1 METKKFISTVKGFRT
16 RFGKTPNVELER
28 KQVEGIVEKMGGK
41 IEVFQLLKAENPELL
56 DYVKGVL
63 GIVKVKP
70 AEEPKPSAPVSEA
83 KPKKTKKSE
92 SIEVAP
98 SVNGK
103 LYEIDTIKKTC
114 HKVIGDFSQL
124 ADIVDTDE
132 MSLTTYQRYLKDRY
146 FGEDVTI
153 KKGKLHFRGYRI
165 SCTKENGFMIEDT
178 TKKYKVVDTP
188 FEGIPTPAELGDFF
202 ETPRVEHTS
211 EELAAAVERGKE
223 AKKSKKKAKKETVVE
238 EEEEPDFDLLRKKVL
253 SKITWIRNGK
263 LADFD
268 PMLFADM
275 IPFRRWQK
283 NVKALLTDL
292 SNRKI
297 RYKSFLNKLEELT
310 REETFETPS
319 KEPTYKF
326 VGTLLPEFHNVE
338 RIDGDKIIVD
348 GKAIPAV
355 PFLVDYLLHYCPEA
369 MYQLMR
375 FVKGDI
381 TATQLLKNPIDVD
394 KKIEFNKKLIANTV
408 ENVNII
414 NCLFSAVDLY
424 APQDILW
431 EGVEVGDKILI
442 LLDKWS
448 KKEITAIDEEG
459 IFFGREVLLKSDKWI
474 KLED

>member
-202 ETPRVEHTS
+202 ETSRVEHTS

-223 AKKSKKKAKKETVVE
+223 AKKSKKKAEKEIVVE

-283 NVKALLTDL
+283 NVKAH
-292 SNRKI
+292 
-297 RYKSFLNKLEELT
+297 F
-310 REETFETPS
+310 
-319 KEPTYKF
+319 
-326 VGTLLPEFHNVE
+326 
-338 RIDGDKIIVD
+338 
-348 GKAIPAV
+348 
-355 PFLVDYLLHYCPEA
+355 
-369 MYQLMR
+369 
-375 FVKGDI
+375 
-381 TATQLLKNPIDVD
+381 
-394 KKIEFNKKLIANTV
+394 
-408 ENVNII
+408 
-414 NCLFSAVDLY
+414 
-424 APQDILW
+424 
-431 EGVEVGDKILI
+431 
-442 LLDKWS
+442 
-448 KKEITAIDEEG
+448 
-459 IFFGREVLLKSDKWI
+459 
-474 KLED
+474 

>member
-70 AEEPKPSAPVSEA
+70 AEEPKPAAPVSES
-83 KPKKTKKSE
+83 KPKKSKKSE
-92 SIEVAP
+92 AIEVAP

-165 SCTKENGFMIEDT
+165 SCTKENGFMVEDT

-223 AKKSKKKAKKETVVE
+223 AKKSKKKAE
-238 EEEEPDFDLLRKKVL
+238 KKVL

-381 TATQLLKNPIDVD
+381 TATQLLKNPIDV
-394 KKIEFNKKLIANTV
+394 EYRGEREYHKLSV
-408 ENVNII
+408 LGCGFV
-414 NCLFSAVDLY
+414 CSPRYSL
-424 APQDILW
+424 
-431 EGVEVGDKILI
+431 
-442 LLDKWS
+442 
-448 KKEITAIDEEG
+448 
-459 IFFGREVLLKSDKWI
+459 GRC
-474 KLED
+474 

>member
-1 METKKFISTVKGFRT
+1 MEFPFLDCHILTEIT
-16 RFGKTPNVELER
+16 
-28 KQVEGIVEKMGGK
+28 
-41 IEVFQLLKAENPELL
+41 VFQITLVSGKAHF
-56 DYVKGVL
+56 VR
-63 GIVKVKP
+63 
-70 AEEPKPSAPVSEA
+70 
-83 KPKKTKKSE
+83 
-92 SIEVAP
+92 
-98 SVNGK
+98 
-103 LYEIDTIKKTC
+103 IDNI
-114 HKVIGDFSQL
+114 SQL
-124 ADIVDTDE
+124 GEI
-132 MSLTTYQRYLKDRY
+132 TY
-146 FGEDVTI
+146 
-153 KKGKLHFRGYRI
+153 
-165 SCTKENGFMIEDT
+165 
-178 TKKYKVVDTP
+178 
-188 FEGIPTPAELGDFF
+188 
-202 ETPRVEHTS
+202 
-211 EELAAAVERGKE
+211 
-223 AKKSKKKAKKETVVE
+223 
-238 EEEEPDFDLLRKKVL
+238 
-253 SKITWIRNGK
+253 
-263 LADFD
+263 
-268 PMLFADM
+268 
-275 IPFRRWQK
+275 
-283 NVKALLTDL
+283 DL

-431 EGVEVGDKILI
+431 DGVEVGDKILI

>member
-1 METKKFISTVKGFRT
+1 
-16 RFGKTPNVELER
+16 
-28 KQVEGIVEKMGGK
+28 
-41 IEVFQLLKAENPELL
+41 
-56 DYVKGVL
+56 
-63 GIVKVKP
+63 
-70 AEEPKPSAPVSEA
+70 
-83 KPKKTKKSE
+83 
-92 SIEVAP
+92 
-98 SVNGK
+98 
-103 LYEIDTIKKTC
+103 
-114 HKVIGDFSQL
+114 
-124 ADIVDTDE
+124 
-132 MSLTTYQRYLKDRY
+132 
-146 FGEDVTI
+146 
-153 KKGKLHFRGYRI
+153 
-165 SCTKENGFMIEDT
+165 
-178 TKKYKVVDTP
+178 
-188 FEGIPTPAELGDFF
+188 
-202 ETPRVEHTS
+202 
-211 EELAAAVERGKE
+211 
-223 AKKSKKKAKKETVVE
+223 VVE